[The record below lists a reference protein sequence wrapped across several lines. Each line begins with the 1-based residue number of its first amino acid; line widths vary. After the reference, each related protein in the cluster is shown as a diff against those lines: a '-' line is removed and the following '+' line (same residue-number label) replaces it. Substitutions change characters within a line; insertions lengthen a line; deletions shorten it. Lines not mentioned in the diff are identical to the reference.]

1 MLRLSLL
8 GALLVASAFACAPIS
23 VEPLAESDCP
33 VGARASIRGQVLSE
47 GGEPVA
53 NANVVIDPGTDYTAQ
68 FTADSRGFFQFPC
81 VPPGPGYRV
90 QASAPGFSP
99 SSIQVRPRV
108 PVVDVRVVLVPAA
121 QR

>member
-8 GALLVASAFACAPIS
+8 GAPLVASAFACAA

-90 QASAPGFSP
+90 QASAPGFTP
-99 SSIQVRPRV
+99 SSWIQVRPRV
-108 PVVDVRVVLVPAA
+108 PVADVRVVLVSAA